1 MSFSYL
7 FSVWRISTKLTTSY
21 WIYNMRFSRY
31 IAQMKWCCA
40 LNACIHK
47 HRHYFICIACLH
59 ATEKASLSRCNVH
72 RLCAVLVHAAL
83 VLLIKVQWRWR
94 DSNSWPPACKAG
106 ALPTE
111 LHPHQDYFLFNYTL
125 NHSETCFQNG
135 LKWTR
140 TTDLTLIRRAL

>member
-72 RLCAVLVHAAL
+72 VSLSLTAWAVIRIRNSFQTLITGQASYSNSTS
-83 VLLIKVQWRWR
+83 LLIQVSISSSQIQ
-94 DSNSWPPACKAG
+94 C
-106 ALPTE
+106 LFYFE
-111 LHPHQDYFLFNYTL
+111 HPWSLTCGDFLFVIPAA
-125 NHSETCFQNG
+125 TCFP
-135 LKWTR
+135 
-140 TTDLTLIRRAL
+140 ISSPI

>member
-72 RLCAVLVHAAL
+72 HLRVVLIHATL
-83 VLLIKVQWRWR
+83 VLLIEVQWRWR

-111 LHPHQDYFLFNYTL
+111 LHPHVGFNFIWNCSFGFLT
-125 NHSETCFQNG
+125 SG